1 VDVNVRIKTLL
12 ALLAVGGLGSV
23 MLVQIAGATHPR
35 PLGASPMRVAFVPAY
50 QPCSAPDRTHGPP
63 LAFPSCSSPQQVSTR
78 LTVGNPP
85 AQGANLLGS
94 FHIRVKV
101 GTPGAP
107 DDSGAPI
114 RTSIT
119 DVRCVAASGGCATPG
134 ADYAGELEV
143 RIGVRVSDHCN
154 ATTTGCGVDPAT
166 MQDIE
171 LSIPATCAATSN
183 PAVGATCGNITDIIF
198 EYPGIA
204 KDGRRMILALGQ
216 VLVLDGGDDGDTA
229 TDDGAEAFLK
239 QGIFIP

>member
-1 VDVNVRIKTLL
+1 MRVGIKTLL
-12 ALLAVGGLGSV
+12 SLLAVAGLGSV
-23 MLVQIAGATHPR
+23 MVVQIAGATHPR
-35 PLGASPMRVAFVPAY
+35 PTGATPVRVPFVPAY
-50 QPCSAPDRTHGPP
+50 QQCSAPDRTHGPP

-94 FHIRVKV
+94 FRIYVKP
-101 GTPGAP
+101 GIPGAP

-114 RTSIT
+114 SISIT
-119 DVRCVAASGGCATPG
+119 DVRCVATSGGCATPG

-143 RIGVRVSDHCN
+143 RFGVRVSDHLS
-154 ATTTGCGVDPAT
+154 AIAPGGGTDAAT

-171 LSIPATCAATSN
+171 LSVPATCAATSE
-183 PAVGATCGNITDIIF
+183 PAVGGTCSNTTDIIY

-204 KDGRRMILALGQ
+204 KDGRRMILALEQ
-216 VLVLDGGDDGDTA
+216 VRVMDGGDDGDTA

-239 QGIFIP
+239 QGVFIP